1 MSNLKE
7 IELASKKYIFVE
19 IPDNAHSFWEKL
31 SYEGGYW
38 LAMFEPRIE
47 PYLALQSVRILGK
60 SDDRF
65 KIISTTKDITEEQAK
80 NIVEFKCIK
89 NQPLIVGREY
99 WYKNYKNV
107 RRGWDFTFF
116 TAKES
121 LQSLIQNLEL
131 DINKNYLILQ
141 KL

>member
-47 PYLALQSVRILGK
+47 PYMALQSVRITGK
-60 SDDRF
+60 SSDRF
-65 KIISTTKDITEEQAK
+65 KIISTTKDLTEEIADS
-80 NIVEFKCIK
+80 IVVKVMN
-89 NQPLIVGREY
+89 NQHY
-99 WYKNYKNV
+99 QNYNHKSIIDRWV
-107 RRGWDFTFF
+107 K

-121 LQSLIQNLEL
+121 LQSLIQSLGLN
-131 DINKNYLILQ
+131 INNNYLILQ